1 MTDLKSYDLPELE
14 ALAEQIKAEIA
25 KREQEEADRARA
37 AAEAAAEAE
46 RRAIAEAEAAR
57 QAAEAEAARKSA
69 EAAARAEAKAEA
81 KAAEAARKEAAA
93 REAALAAAKAA
104 EPPAP
109 APAAPGHIRY
119 MHPSNRALTWDGKGP
134 TPDWVLAWMTTGG
147 TLYALE
153 TTAEKLAPRPIPAS
167 FLKR

>member
-14 ALAEQIKAEIA
+14 VLAEQIKAEIA
-25 KREQEEADRARA
+25 KREQEEADRERA
-37 AAEAAAEAE
+37 ALEAAAEAE

-57 QAAEAEAARKSA
+57 RAAEAEAARKAAEATARA
-69 EAAARAEAKAEA
+69 EAAAAKASE
-81 KAAEAARKEAAA
+81 
-93 REAALAAAKAA
+93 
-104 EPPAP
+104 
-109 APAAPGHIRY
+109 PAAPGHIRY
-119 MHPSNRALTWDGKGP
+119 MHPSNRALTWDGKGA
-134 TPDWVLAWMTTGG
+134 TPDWVQAWLTTGG

>member
-14 ALAEQIKAEIA
+14 ALAEQIQAEIN

-46 RRAIAEAEAAR
+46 RQAIA
-57 QAAEAEAARKSA
+57 
-69 EAAARAEAKAEA
+69 
-81 KAAEAARKEAAA
+81 AAEAARKAAEEEALRKKAEAAARKEAQALEAARKEAEASAA
-93 REAALAAAKAA
+93 REAAAKAKAA
-104 EPPAP
+104 PPPEP

>member
-1 MTDLKSYDLPELE
+1 MTDLKPYDLPELE
-14 ALAEQIKAEIA
+14 ALAEQIKTEIA
-25 KREQEEADRARA
+25 KREQEEADRAHA
-37 AAEAAAEAE
+37 AAEAAADAE
-46 RRAIAEAEAAR
+46 RQAIAAAEAAR
-57 QAAEAEAARKSA
+57 RAAEEEAARKKA
-69 EAAARAEAKAEA
+69 EAAARKEAQAL
-81 KAAEAARKEAAA
+81 EAARKEAEASAA
-93 REAALAAAKAA
+93 REAAAKAKAA
-104 EPPAP
+104 PPPEP